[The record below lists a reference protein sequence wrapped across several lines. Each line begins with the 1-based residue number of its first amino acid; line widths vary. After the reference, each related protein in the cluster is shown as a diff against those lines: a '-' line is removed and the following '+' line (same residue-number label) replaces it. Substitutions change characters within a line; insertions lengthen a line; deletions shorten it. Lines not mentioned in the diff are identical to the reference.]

1 MSMNPQPKG
10 FSLLLHRLNL
20 GRVRTKCLR
29 LSLLQELPVLLKVL
43 RKMCDQP
50 AGCGSAVHVEGISK
64 AMLFWSLVN
73 EHLKCQQIILSSY
86 LFRVGVWLHWV
97 PMFYSQWV
105 LRGVEAE

>member
-1 MSMNPQPKG
+1 MNPQPKG
-10 FSLLLHRLNL
+10 FSLLLHRLKL

-43 RKMCDQP
+43 RKKCDQP
-50 AGCGSAVHVEGISK
+50 AGCGSAVHVEGN
-64 AMLFWSLVN
+64 AVCSLVN

-105 LRGVEAE
+105 LRGVEGE